1 MSSSMIIPLY
11 DAVGRTTAKYLRFG
25 ETDIDVISGQQEV
38 LEKIEL
44 PEKVL

>member
-11 DAVGRTTAKYLRFG
+11 DAVNRTTAKYLRLN
-25 ETDIDVISGQQEV
+25 ETDIEIISSQQEV

-44 PEKVL
+44 PEKII